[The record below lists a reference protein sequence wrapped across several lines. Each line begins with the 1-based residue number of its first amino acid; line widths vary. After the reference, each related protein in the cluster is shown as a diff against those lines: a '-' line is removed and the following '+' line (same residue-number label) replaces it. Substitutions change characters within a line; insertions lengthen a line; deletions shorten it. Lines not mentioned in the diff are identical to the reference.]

1 MTGKNQSKIYKIMDI
16 EVFTIC
22 DFAQVNQSKMTI
34 VGTFNSLSSDKFPV
48 IASFY
53 IAVRVRFEKGSEGK
67 YRLSFTIN
75 NRDKETESSKLTVP
89 ADISHIDGDLY
100 IYQLAIS
107 INNMKFDEP
116 GEYTV
121 DLYIDDFYK
130 SIPLYIM
137 AIDLTTQSPL

>member
-1 MTGKNQSKIYKIMDI
+1 MDI

-53 IAVRVRFEKGSEGK
+53 IAVRIRFEKGNEGE
-67 YRLSFTIN
+67 YILSFTIN
-75 NRDKETESSKLTVP
+75 NRGKEIESSKFTVP
-89 ADISHIDGDLY
+89 ADISHIDGDSH
-100 IYQLAIS
+100 IYQLAVS
-107 INNMKFDEP
+107 INNMKFNEP

-121 DLYIDDFYK
+121 DLYIDDSYK
-130 SIPLYIM
+130 SIPLYIK
-137 AIDLTTQSPL
+137 AIDLINKPSL

>member
-1 MTGKNQSKIYKIMDI
+1 MDI

-34 VGTFNSLSSDKFPV
+34 VGTFNNLSSDKFPI

-53 IAVRVRFEKGSEGK
+53 IAVRVRFEKGNEGK
-67 YRLSFTIN
+67 YTLSFTIN
-75 NRDKETESSKLTVP
+75 NRDRDKEIESSTFTVP
-89 ADISHIDGDLY
+89 ADISHIDGDSY

-130 SIPLYIM
+130 SIPLYIK
-137 AIDLTTQSPL
+137 AICGGALT